1 MREYLIK
8 RFFLMIPTLIGITLV
23 VYAVMRL
30 LPGDPV
36 DVMLGQE
43 YDEKIAK
50 QLRQEWGLNDPWPI
64 QYGKWLWHIVQGD
77 WGKSLFSRKPVL
89 AEILAKLP
97 LTLELIVLALFFEV
111 VISVPAG
118 VISAV
123 KPYTWWDYGAVTF
136 ALVGVSI
143 PSFFLG
149 ILLFLTFGL
158 GLGWLP
164 VQGYVPLR
172 ESVSENLRH
181 LLLPTIALGVAR
193 TAILTRLIRGSM
205 LEVIRT
211 EYVTTARAKGLAETI
226 IINKHA
232 LKNALIPAVT
242 VMGLQVGFLVGG
254 AIIIEALFALP
265 GLGSYGIDAIRNRD
279 YPQVLGFILVSAL
292 VFQAANLAVDIIYSF
307 LDPRIRYGKADK

>member
-8 RFFLMIPTLIGITLV
+8 RFFLMIPTLLGITLV
-23 VYAVMRL
+23 VYAVLLL

-36 DVMLGQE
+36 DVLLAEAYGARM
-43 YDEKIAK
+43 AR
-50 QLRQEWGLNDPWPI
+50 QLRAEWGLDDPVI
-64 QYGKWLWHIVQGD
+64 VQYGRWLGRIVRGD
-77 WGKSLFSRKPVL
+77 WGRSMFSRRPVFD
-89 AEILAKLP
+89 EILKKLP
-97 LTLELIVLALFFEV
+97 LTLELIVLTLLFEL
-111 VISVPAG
+111 VIAVPAG
-118 VISAV
+118 VIAAV

-143 PSFFLG
+143 PPFLLG

-158 GLGWLP
+158 WLGWLP

-172 ESVSENLRH
+172 DSVSENLRH
-181 LLLPTIALGVAR
+181 LILPTTALGVAQ
-193 TAILTRLIRGSM
+193 TAILTRLIRSSM
-205 LEVIRT
+205 LEVMRT
-211 EYVTTARAKGLAETI
+211 EYVTTARAKGLAEALVLH
-226 IINKHA
+226 KHA

-254 AIIIEALFALP
+254 AIIIEVLFALP

-292 VFQAANLAVDIIYSF
+292 VYQAANLSVDILYCF
-307 LDPRIRYGKADK
+307 LDPRIRYGKAEK